1 VVIARGV
8 SRHLFFRSTADRLQP
23 ENFSTII
30 TDISIFS
37 GNWES
42 PFARKWTRLTQEW
55 HNRSLGIT
63 NPPLQ
68 YQDREGWR
76 KLTLTIY
83 GSEYDH

>member
-8 SRHLFFRSTADRLQP
+8 SRHFFRSAADRLQP
-23 ENFSTII
+23 ENFGTII

-42 PFARKWTRLTQEW
+42 LFARKWTRLTQER
-55 HNRSLGIT
+55 HNRFSWHHKPT
-63 NPPLQ
+63 PAV
-68 YQDREGWR
+68 QDREGWR